1 MPKLHRTNINLYEE
15 DVEWLQKT
23 YGYGWTERVRE
34 MLHKDI
40 QIQIE
45 EGVGI
50 EDDLDPNTNVEEYT
64 SIPADL
70 WRKLNKGDPNAE

>member
-34 MLHKDI
+34 IVRIYISEHGPNEAL
-40 QIQIE
+40 
-45 EGVGI
+45 
-50 EDDLDPNTNVEEYT
+50 EDDFNQSEIPNE
-64 SIPADL
+64 
-70 WRKLNKGDPNAE
+70 